1 VEGRQY
7 IQKSSRKW
15 VQSRQCIQGSSNRA
29 RTARWKRWKH
39 IGSGYRTGIL
49 AELGYIVGTTC
60 RKTSRKW
67 KTKLEVHAG
76 NIQEVGRK

>member
-29 RTARWKRWKH
+29 RTARWKH
-39 IGSGYRTGIL
+39 TGSGYRTRIL
-49 AELGYIVGTTC
+49 AELGNIVGTTC

-67 KTKLEVHAG
+67 KIKLELHAG
-76 NIQEVGRK
+76 NMLEVGKK